1 MAWWHI
7 ELDDGSGADRS
18 IRVDETEPP
27 TIGSLFYD
35 DGREWIVDRVEA
47 DRRYAHAVPAE

>member
-18 IRVDETEPP
+18 IRIDETEPP
-27 TIGSLFYD
+27 TIGSLIYD
-35 DGREWIVDRVEA
+35 DGREWIVDRVET
-47 DRRYAHAVPAE
+47 DRLYAHAVPTE